1 MTTELSIVEPQALA
15 HSEALTVADAAVA
28 ECFPVR
34 SSGRLEISRAELY
47 AFNPQPGRSYESGP
61 RTWRQEKAQI
71 DYLVR
76 KLNEAGFP
84 IDNEFK
90 IWIRFHVSILRA
102 LKRCEAEWFLI
113 TMLTDGTNH
122 YEWGSG
128 IPSLSQGA
136 GEKMIVSTSDQVL
149 AHLPAGRTL
158 YLNE

>member
-15 HSEALTVADAAVA
+15 HGEALIVADAAVA

-47 AFNPQPGRSYESGP
+47 AINPQPGRSYESGP
-61 RTWRQEKAQI
+61 RTWRQEK
-71 DYLVR
+71 
-76 KLNEAGFP
+76 
-84 IDNEFK
+84 
-90 IWIRFHVSILRA
+90 
-102 LKRCEAEWFLI
+102 
-113 TMLTDGTNH
+113 TDGTNH
-122 YEWGSG
+122 YQWGSG

-136 GEKMIVSTSDQVL
+136 GEKMVVSISDQVL